1 MTQISI
7 LSGITGEAGVDI
19 RASYPVNM
27 IPVPRESG
35 VSAGYLRTAEGI
47 ERFDNGSPLITG
59 RGRGSIL
66 WLGDVY
72 WVIGSNL
79 CKLQDGGQIS
89 VVGFVGDDGLDVS
102 MTYSFDRLA
111 IASARAMYY
120 LRGGT
125 LTKVTDPDLGPVID
139 VEWMDGYFVTTDGTS
154 LIVTELANPLAVDPL
169 KYGSSEADPDPVNG
183 IIKIRQELLAVNRYT
198 IEVFNDIGGA
208 GFPFQRNNGAI
219 IEKGAVGTHM
229 FCAFDQV
236 LAFVGGGRDE
246 PNSVY
251 LGSGGN
257 ATKIATR
264 EIEDILA
271 EYTEAELAT
280 SATNYRMNRRH
291 QNLCIHLPRHTLI
304 YDASASIALEVP
316 VWYSLSSSV
325 DLKSPLQGRHFQF
338 AFGKWLIDDR
348 TEPRIGELKNDI
360 FTQYGAEV
368 GWQFDTVLLFNE
380 TRSAIIYSLELTGTP
395 GRADLLTDP
404 VCFLSWTQ
412 DGVTWGDERMISLGR
427 QGERRKRIAYRPKI
441 KMEDFMSFRYR
452 GANAAVISFMRLD
465 ANLEALNNG

>member
-47 ERFDNGSPLITG
+47 TPFDTGNPAVTG
-59 RGRGSIL
+59 RGRGSIF
-66 WLGDVY
+66 WQGAAY
-72 WVIGSNL
+72 WVIGDSL
-79 CKLQDGGQIS
+79 CRVLENGQLIRLAS
-89 VVGFVGDDGLDVS
+89 VGDNGLDVS
-102 MTYSFDRLA
+102 FTYSFDRLA
-111 IASARAMYY
+111 VASAKSLYY
-120 LRGGT
+120 LRGD
-125 LTKVTDPDLGPVID
+125 LITKVTDPDLGPVID
-139 VEWMDGYFVTTDGTS
+139 VTWMDGYFVTTDGTS
-154 LIVTELANPLAVDPL
+154 LVVTELANPLSVDPL

-183 IIKIRQELLAVNRYT
+183 VIKIRQELLAVNRYT
-198 IEVFNDIGGA
+198 IEVFNDVGGA

-236 LAFVGGGRDE
+236 LAFVGGGKNE

-251 LGSGGN
+251 LGSGGT

-271 EYTEAELAT
+271 EYSEAELAT

-291 QNLCIHLPRHTLI
+291 QNLYIHLPRHTLV
-304 YDASASIALEVP
+304 YDASASIAMEVP

-325 DLKSPLQGRHFQF
+325 DLLSPLQGRHLLF
-338 AFGKWLIDDR
+338 AYGKWLIDDQVL
-348 TEPRIGELKNDI
+348 PRVGELRNDI

-368 GWQFDTVLLFNE
+368 GWRFDTVLLFNE
-380 TRSAIIYSLELTGTP
+380 TRAAIISSLELTGTP

-412 DGVTWGDERMISLGR
+412 DGVSWGDERLISLGK
-427 QGERRKRIAYRPKI
+427 QGQRAKRIAYRPKI
-441 KMEDFMSFRYR
+441 KMRDFMSFRYR
-452 GANAAVISFMRLD
+452 GANASIVSFMRLD
-465 ANLEALNNG
+465 AQLEALANG

>member
-7 LSGITGEAGVDI
+7 LSGITGAAGVDI

-27 IPVPRESG
+27 IPVPKESG

-47 ERFDNGSPLITG
+47 TRFDTGGLTLVG
-59 RGRGSIL
+59 RGRGAIF
-66 WLGDVY
+66 WQGAAY
-72 WVIGSNL
+72 WVIGEYL
-79 CKLQDGGQIS
+79 CRIEEGGQVAI
-89 VVGFVGDDGLDVS
+89 VGFVGDDGLDVS
-102 MTYSFDRLA
+102 LTYSFDRLA
-111 IASARAMYY
+111 VASATALYY

-125 LTKVTDPDLGPVID
+125 LSKVTDPDLGPVID
-139 VEWMDGYFVTTDGTS
+139 VTWMDGYFVTTDGTS
-154 LIVTELANPLAVDPL
+154 LIVTELSNPAAVDPL

-183 IIKIRQELLAVNRYT
+183 VIKIRQELLVVNRFT
-198 IEVFNDIGGA
+198 IEVFNDVGGA

-236 LAFVGGGRDE
+236 IAFVGGGKNE

-271 EYTEAELAT
+271 EYSESELAT
-280 SATNYRMNRRH
+280 SSINYRMNRRH
-291 QNLCIHLPRHTLI
+291 QNLYIHLPRHTVV
-304 YDASASIALEVP
+304 YDASASIAMEVP
-316 VWYSLSSSV
+316 VWYLLSSSV
-325 DLKSPLQGRHFQF
+325 DLQSPLQGRHMLF
-338 AFGKWLIDDR
+338 AFNKWLIDDLVL
-348 TEPRIGELKNDI
+348 PRIGEMRNDI
-360 FTQYGAEV
+360 FTQYGVEV
-368 GWQFDTVLLFNE
+368 GWRFDTVLLFNE
-380 TRSAIIYSLELTGTP
+380 TKAAIISALELTGTP
-395 GRADLLTDP
+395 GRAELLTDP

-427 QGERRKRIAYRPKI
+427 QGDRRKRIAYRPKI
-441 KMEDFMSFRYR
+441 KMRDFMSFRYR
-452 GANAAVISFMRLD
+452 GANAAIVSFMRLD
-465 ANLEALNNG
+465 AQLEALANG